1 MVPGPEVGFLVERLL
16 AAKGLEATGLEGG
29 SETS

>member
-29 SETS
+29 ETL